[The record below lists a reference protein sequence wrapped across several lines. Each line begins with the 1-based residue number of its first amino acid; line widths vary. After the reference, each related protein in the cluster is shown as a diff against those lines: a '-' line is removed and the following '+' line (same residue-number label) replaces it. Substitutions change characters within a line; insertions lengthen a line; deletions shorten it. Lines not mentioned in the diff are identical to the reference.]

1 MDHQCDCE
9 NHLFGNTKTEF
20 KILAEIALEKK
31 FEERKIGLTLH
42 FEQEQR
48 WRFNVNFIFDCIN
61 QQNGDFVFKPTT
73 NGQDNNENEL
83 QNNKFFHSTILRKPT
98 LWKVTYNDNVN
109 NDNDK
114 EDEKSQA
121 YVNLLQKSCQLSI
134 KSRNQTFQKIQNVY
148 RIGNGSN
155 HLKVPYKFTYSTKD
169 NDSNEVNRLRSRGG
183 DRIMNPLSFEC
194 SPSFFYPQEST
205 AHRLLMSITKHK
217 PILRQ
222 SLKLSSTKKSI
233 IATSTTNSTIPPPS
247 PRNFT
252 YSPPFQSETNPSRLE
267 EKKILFKIPSK
278 WARGPR

>member
-1 MDHQCDCE
+1 
-9 NHLFGNTKTEF
+9 F

-61 QQNGDFVFKPTT
+61 QQNGDFIFKPTT

-83 QNNKFFHSTILRKPT
+83 QNNKFYHSTILRKPT

-205 AHRLLMSITKHK
+205 THRLLMSITKHK

-252 YSPPFQSETNPSRLE
+252 YSPPLQSETNTSRLE
-267 EKKILFKIPSK
+267 EKKILFKIPSR
-278 WARGPR
+278 WAR